1 MKFSHSLTCTKI
13 KNKNNKFRLLKNLTY
28 TFFLSALTL
37 TLYELLKQLIFPH
50 VTIWQSH
57 TITILV
63 GSFVSVVA
71 VFIVSRKQQVLINKI
86 EKSKT
91 EAENALK
98 IREDFM
104 YTISHEFKTPLNVI
118 YSAVQVM
125 ELVFQDD
132 IPNNVKKY
140 IKSIK
145 QNTFRQ
151 MKLVNNLLDLTKIES
166 GYMEI
171 FEKSVDIMNL
181 TELIV
186 QSVYVYADQ
195 KKVKINFMPFI
206 KNKIVVLDEG
216 KYERIL
222 LNLISNAIKFTPEGK
237 SIYIKISEKNNDIK
251 IEIIDEG
258 VGIPKEKQEF
268 IFKRF
273 VQVDNTLTRK
283 VEGTGIGLSIVKLLI
298 SLLEWEISLDSQE
311 GIGSNFT
318 ITIPNKKIYSNT
330 EVYTSDLCIKSNTH
344 NVDVELSDIY

>member
-1 MKFSHSLTCTKI
+1 LKFLHSLTCTKI

-258 VGIPKEKQEF
+258 VGIPKEKQKF

-330 EVYTSDLCIKSNTH
+330 EVYTSDLSIKSNTH